1 MGRVRQESEAYTPT
15 TTSLAT
21 TATVLNRGGSDSRA
35 VPADVVA
42 GQHDAGDAEHVPAE
56 HSTAELTE
64 MLPVGELTTKSQI
77 RLAEHVART
86 SQLDT
91 PAPGGGVTTR
101 RLSEHETRELQDR
114 CVRGGRDAGLAQP
127 ARAALGRDA

>member
-1 MGRVRQESEAYTPT
+1 
-15 TTSLAT
+15 
-21 TATVLNRGGSDSRA
+21 
-35 VPADVVA
+35 
-42 GQHDAGDAEHVPAE
+42 
-56 HSTAELTE
+56 

-127 ARAALGRDA
+127 ARAALGRDAWSCRAHGGARAA